1 MIHLALKQLAY
12 QLNQYLM
19 RTLTISDDIA
29 VVSNVVGPDGVLAP
43 NLDNKV
49 VLVLTSIERDTV
61 PMRAPEDTARALSG
75 SAPMFLNLYVMVAA
89 NFKGDNYPE
98 ALKFISLAITFF
110 QQQTIFDRRNT
121 PDLDRGIEKLILD
134 IQNLTRHEM
143 SNVWGLLGGRYM
155 PSVLYRVRMVTI
167 AADDIQ
173 GRIPVITQPE
183 AGVGYSGRNT

>member
-1 MIHLALKQLAY
+1 MIHLALRHLAN

-19 RTLTISDDIA
+19 RTLAISDEIA

-49 VLVLTSIERDTV
+49 ILVLTSIERDTV
-61 PMRAPEDTARALSG
+61 PVRSPEGAGRMLQG

-98 ALKFISLAITFF
+98 ALKFIALAITFF
-110 QQQTIFDRRNT
+110 QQQTMFDRRNT
-121 PDLDRGIEKLILD
+121 PDLDHGIEKLILD
-134 IQNLTRHEM
+134 IENLTRHEM
-143 SNVWGLLGGRYM
+143 SNVWGLLGGRYL

-167 AADDIQ
+167 DPDDIHS
-173 GRIPVITQPE
+173 RTPVITRPA
-183 AGVGYSGRNT
+183 AGVGYSGGNN